1 MRKNLLPQSNAEGKW
16 VSMAGHS
23 EGMASSAIVNPR
35 KACFSTLSPIP
46 SHSTMATIL
55 RTWSYQY
62 PWLYAITST
71 LATVMV
77 GGEKRFHQ
85 LPLLGLSLRPEQKI
99 LDLCCG
105 GGQATQF
112 LVQTQAQVTG
122 LDASPVALKRAQT
135 RVPQATYV
143 QGLAEALPL
152 PDNSFDLVHTSV
164 ALHEMTPEQLNR
176 IIQQVHRVLRPGGI
190 FTLIDLHAPHHW
202 WYWPPLALFMALFE
216 TETAWQ
222 LLKIDLTALLEEN
235 NFHDCQQRLY
245 AGGSLQVIQARK

>member
-1 MRKNLLPQSNAEGKW
+1 
-16 VSMAGHS
+16 
-23 EGMASSAIVNPR
+23 
-35 KACFSTLSPIP
+35 
-46 SHSTMATIL
+46 MATIF

-62 PWLYAITST
+62 PWLYSTIST
-71 LATVMV
+71 LATLMV

-85 LPLLGLSLRPEQKI
+85 LPLLGLSLEPEQTI

-122 LDASPVALKRAQT
+122 LDASPVALQRAQI

-152 PDNSFDLVHTSV
+152 PDNYFDLVHTSV
-164 ALHEMTPEQLNR
+164 ALHEMTAEQLNQ
-176 IIQQVHRVLRPGGI
+176 IIQEVYRVLKPGGI
-190 FTLIDLHAPHHW
+190 FTFIDLHAPHNW
-202 WYWPPLALFMALFE
+202 LYWPPLALFMALFE

-222 LLKIDLTALLEEN
+222 LVKTDLMALLEQN
-235 NFHDCQQRLY
+235 HFQDCQQQLY
-245 AGGSLQVIQARK
+245 AGGSLQVLQAWK